1 MLRLLKKLIINI
13 IFYTVLIGLT
23 FVLLVL
29 LLFIVVLPHELRN
42 GIFNRFAKL
51 WSYCLLKASFTEL
64 KVTGGENLP
73 SGPPYIIAFNH
84 LSNFDIY
91 ALAQAI
97 TPVFRAVMKKE
108 IMLIPLF
115 GFVLRLY
122 DSFPID
128 RKNIQNAKK
137 TLENVSKYFKKH
149 PYIMA
154 ITGTRIRNRDFFKVK
169 LKKGPVVT
177 AIQHR
182 IPILPVTLI
191 GPDHVQPK
199 GSVLI
204 EPGRTIE
211 VIIHKPLDTTGF
223 SLEERDRVLN
233 ELRNIIGKPLIEKGE
248 ANYDEEKRAK

>member
-1 MLRLLKKLIINI
+1 MLKKLFRFVHSVFFNI
-13 IFYTVLIGLT
+13 FLIVYTLFWLI
-23 FVLLVL
+23 VLLFFVFLPSKLRNKVFNTVAKMWSYL
-29 LLFIVVLPHELRN
+29 LLKVAGIKLVVR
-42 GIFNRFAKL
+42 GK
-51 WSYCLLKASFTEL
+51 
-64 KVTGGENLP
+64 ENLP
-73 SGPPYIIAFNH
+73 DGPPYIIAFNH

-128 RKNIQNAKK
+128 RKNIHNAKK
-137 TLENVSKYFKKH
+137 TLQNVSRYFNRH

-154 ITGTRIRNRDFFKVK
+154 ITGTRIKNKDFFKVK

-177 AIQHR
+177 AIQHK

-199 GSVLI
+199 GAVLI
-204 EPGRTIE
+204 NPGTIE
-211 VIIHKPLDTTGF
+211 IIIHPPVNTEGF
-223 SLEERDRVLN
+223 TLEDRDKVLAN
-233 ELRNIIGKPLIEKGE
+233 LRETIGKPLIEKGE
-248 ANYDEEKRAK
+248 ADYVE